1 MAMNWLRSRL
11 RKWLEKD
18 LPAASIW
25 NRLVAFENDAA
36 LRLVNL
42 DDRANF
48 LKERNRLAW
57 DRIVAIEQL
66 HSEISKKQAH
76 LDAVLIE
83 VRQLREL
90 LQDPKRT
97 PVIAKTFHQYRALM
111 EQD

>member
-1 MAMNWLRSRL
+1 MIRVLVSRWLSLPNFTESLTCAYERI
-11 RKWLEKD
+11 KQLE
-18 LPAASIW
+18 
-25 NRLVAFENDAA
+25 
-36 LRLVNL
+36 
-42 DDRANF
+42 
-48 LKERNRLAW
+48 ERNRLAW
-57 DRIVAIEQL
+57 ERIVAIEQL